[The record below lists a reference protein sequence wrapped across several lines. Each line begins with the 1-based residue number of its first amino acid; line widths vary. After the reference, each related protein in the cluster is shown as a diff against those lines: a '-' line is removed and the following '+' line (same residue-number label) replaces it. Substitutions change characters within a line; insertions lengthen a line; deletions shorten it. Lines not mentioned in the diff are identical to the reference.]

1 MVGAHLVCNCQT
13 KPPRHPQGNANIVR
27 LRLLENTRMTW
38 VGGVNRR
45 LTLRMVGTQD
55 MAPKNHRETNVIC
68 RCRKLGQETILAR
81 STLVPKKNWQKK
93 QPISNGLQHW
103 AKKPSLQPLLR
114 RKNRQ
119 TGLPQ
124 IFGAQNMEHKVG
136 WTCIKKILSQ
146 LHFLGWPRVP
156 TESKGISLIS
166 SSAKG
171 ISPRSR
177 LLQDFCTKVWGEER
191 CKILCPAAD
200 RKKCFRIPKKRVQNR
215 SEEKISQKGS
225 KKYLLL
231 ESKTW
236 FHPETVLYSV
246 MCILCPLKG
255 SKKNIQVHF
264 RGVQNVATFPPRDL
278 SSMMRGSEGSTWR
291 LKKQLPFIAVWPT
304 SF

>member
-1 MVGAHLVCNCQT
+1 MAKHAKEMQKTRPGDNTCKKHL
-13 KPPRHPQGNANIVR
+13 GS
-27 LRLLENTRMTW
+27 E
-38 VGGVNRR
+38 
-45 LTLRMVGTQD
+45 
-55 MAPKNHRETNVIC
+55 
-68 RCRKLGQETILAR
+68 
-81 STLVPKKNWQKK
+81 KKIGKKK

-200 RKKCFRIPKKRVQNR
+200 RKKCFRIQKTSPKQIRRKNIPKRDPKSIYSWNQNMISCRNCAFPWCVFLSIKRIQKKIFR
-215 SEEKISQKGS
+215 SISAGTTEPH
-225 KKYLLL
+225 LV
-231 ESKTW
+231 TC
-236 FHPETVLYSV
+236 HPWCEALKVA
-246 MCILCPLKG
+246 PLKTA
-255 SKKNIQVHF
+255 IF
-264 RGVQNVATFPPRDL
+264 CT
-278 SSMMRGSEGSTWR
+278 
-291 LKKQLPFIAVWPT
+291 WPT
-304 SF
+304 S